1 MHGGSAIRSPDRHRG
16 PHGLDRGTVP
26 ASAIV
31 AGGLWFVAGGL
42 WFVVCGWWLLS
53 EASGRSDDIGFNAQ
67 TTNHQPQLAPDY
79 ASVPSLCW
87 SSAIERRLLTPF
99 RAGLYLSMPMATP
112 STPSPQSPSPS
123 SSPSSAGADTA
134 ARRCASCGSVA
145 TTGRYCGECGAPFAG
160 TLCPACRSLL
170 TPGAKF
176 CHRCGTATG
185 STTIAAGPIGA
196 PDRRLATTLPWAV
209 TALVLVALVALIAGR
224 NFGVTFGRQGGA
236 PDASGEVA
244 DATGSGAAGAPDG
257 AASGDPGGAEVRAP
271 DISTLSPRERADR
284 LYDRVMRLAEEG
296 KRDSVDFF
304 APMVTSAYQMLGP
317 LDTDEHYDLGRIGE
331 VTGAGGLARAEAD
344 TILRANPTH
353 LLGLALA
360 ARLAT
365 ASKQQAVAR
374 ALYRRLVAA
383 VPTERQ
389 KNRPEYARHQRD
401 IDDALGQARKM
412 GEQ

>member
-1 MHGGSAIRSPDRHRG
+1 
-16 PHGLDRGTVP
+16 
-26 ASAIV
+26 
-31 AGGLWFVAGGL
+31 
-42 WFVVCGWWLLS
+42 
-53 EASGRSDDIGFNAQ
+53 
-67 TTNHQPQLAPDY
+67 
-79 ASVPSLCW
+79 
-87 SSAIERRLLTPF
+87 
-99 RAGLYLSMPMATP
+99 MPMATP
-112 STPSPQSPSPS
+112 ATPSAQSP
-123 SSPSSAGADTA
+123 SPSSAGADTA
-134 ARRCASCGSVA
+134 RRCAACGSVA

-170 TPGAKF
+170 TAGAKF

-185 STTIAAGPIGA
+185 STAVSAGPIGA

-224 NFGVTFGRQGGA
+224 NFGVTFGRQGSA

-244 DATGSGAAGAPDG
+244 DAAGSGAGAPDG
-257 AASGDPGGAEVRAP
+257 ATSGDPGGAEVRAP

-365 ASKQQAVAR
+365 TSKQQAAAR

-383 VPTERQ
+383 APTERQ

-401 IDDALGQARKM
+401 IDDALGQASKM
-412 GEQ
+412 GVR